1 MAVDDAFNEQAEIW
15 RRGWHSCLSVPSFTL
30 GEDARTD
37 ISIPISGKRF
47 HKTVFLRFRL
57 PFRLKKVCRRLG
69 ILFHVWASTFGR
81 VGVLRC
87 RLAPA
92 REAWPHVTHRA
103 LLPLSERVKEGSQ
116 NAPPPEEVAHR
127 LPEEDRTRLSQS
139 LSDVR
144 SRRHRV
150 VQPHLKRRPIH
161 PSSIVSAQRRSRS
174 AKGQIKLIGSAIF
187 FRARCQY
194 LRWRRR

>member
-1 MAVDDAFNEQAEIW
+1 MRAP
-15 RRGWHSCLSVPSFTL
+15 RSFRCSL
-30 GEDARTD
+30 N
-37 ISIPISGKRF
+37 
-47 HKTVFLRFRL
+47 VFLRFRL
-57 PFRLKKVCRRLG
+57 PFRQMVESFLKGVPAFG
-69 ILFHVWASTFGR
+69 IGWA
-81 VGVLRC
+81 GVLRC

-92 REAWPHVTHRA
+92 REAWPRVTHGA
-103 LLPLSERVKEGSQ
+103 LLPLSKRVKEGSQ

>member
-1 MAVDDAFNEQAEIW
+1 MTLSTSKRKFGEEGGIRASLYRASRWVKMHVPTSRSRSQESGFI
-15 RRGWHSCLSVPSFTL
+15 RRFSCGFDCRFARWLS
-30 GEDARTD
+30 
-37 ISIPISGKRF
+37 
-47 HKTVFLRFRL
+47 
-57 PFRLKKVCRRLG
+57 LKKVCRRLG
-69 ILFHVWASTFGR
+69 ILHVWASTFGR

-139 LSDVR
+139 ISDVR
-144 SRRHRV
+144 SRRHRA